1 MQTTLKQLAYRLG
14 KPFPVKPSSVAE
26 GTELCRI
33 LQGHQLLT
41 TLGRLSK
48 AGDDPA
54 QIVEEYQRASN
65 SLTRDCAGER
75 FYLSVKPPALRFD
88 HERAA
93 AIAGSALLN
102 GHGVHLDSHKY
113 HEAEPTFALLDHLL
127 AQSLPG
133 AEARRN
139 WRLGVSLPTRWKRS
153 RADARCAV
161 EKGVRVR
168 LVKGDFPAPPGEEVD
183 AVQGCRDLVDQLAG
197 KVPGL
202 ALATHDCALARE
214 CIERCRR
221 CGSQLQLELFFG
233 RPASSLLALAKEYD
247 VPVGFYIPYGDTLFV
262 YLVRDLL
269 THPLKLLRGHPA
281 ELLGTLE
288 TKLAR
293 IVRAL

>member
-1 MQTTLKQLAYRLG
+1 MQTTLKQLAYHLG
-14 KPFPVKPSSVAE
+14 KLFPVKPRSVAE
-26 GTELCRI
+26 GTELCRT

-48 AGDDPA
+48 AGDDPT

-65 SLTRDCAGER
+65 SLSAGAAER

-88 HERAA
+88 HELTA
-93 AIAGSALLN
+93 AIASSALLN

-113 HEAEPTFALLDHLL
+113 HEAEPTFALLDQLL
-127 AQSLPG
+127 IRSLPCT
-133 AEARRN
+133 ETRRN
-139 WRLGVSLPTRWKRS
+139 WRFGLSLPTRWKRS
-153 RADARCAV
+153 SADACWAM
-161 EKGVRVR
+161 EQGVRIR

-221 CGSQLQLELFFG
+221 AGSELQLELFFG

-247 VPVGFYIPYGDTLFV
+247 VPVGFYIPYGDTLSV

-288 TKLAR
+288 AKLAR